1 MVLTLR
7 SDIQKFID
15 EQVKAGRFPT
25 PEAVVE
31 AAIAEFSDAMGGFQ
45 LSAADI
51 AAINKAEAQ
60 ADRGEGTDLD
70 DFRAQ
75 ISKRFPGN

>member
-1 MVLTLR
+1 MVLSLR
-7 SDIQKFID
+7 REVQQFID
-15 EQVKAGRFPT
+15 EQVRAGRFPT

-31 AAIAEFSDAMGGFQ
+31 AAIAEFSDTTAEFQ
-45 LSAADI
+45 LTAADI

-70 DFRAQ
+70 EFRVQ
-75 ISKRFPGN
+75 IGKRFVGN